1 MAKACRTAGFVM
13 KAKKVGSREIR
24 LLMKEEYER
33 SVRSMINEVDLFDSR
48 GVLVIDK
55 DLKVKHKPSGFVYTV
70 DSIDGKDG
78 AAKVTL
84 RSPETPRVKPPP
96 EARVSNS
103 ETMTQYQVEAEED
116 DEETED
122 MEDVGKN
129 AYPKAPPAPKN
140 AEEVIFV
147 IDQKEFEKDYEEA

>member
-1 MAKACRTAGFVM
+1 M
-13 KAKKVGSREIR
+13 KTRKFGSREVR
-24 LLMKEEYER
+24 QLMKEEYER
-33 SVRSMINEVDLFDSR
+33 TIRSAINEVDLFDSR

-55 DLKVKHKPSGFVYTV
+55 DLKVKHKPSGFIYTV

-84 RSPETPRVKPPP
+84 RSPETPRINPPP
-96 EARVSNS
+96 EAGAISSRPVTAEYQTES
-103 ETMTQYQVEAEED
+103 EDED
-116 DEETED
+116 ED
-122 MEDVGKN
+122 TDDMKDVGKK
-129 AYPKAPPAPKN
+129 AYPKPPSQPKK

>member
-1 MAKACRTAGFVM
+1 M
-13 KAKKVGSREIR
+13 KTKKFGSREIR

-33 SVRSMINEVDLFDSR
+33 SIKTAINEVDLFDSR

-55 DLKVKHKPSGFVYTV
+55 DLKVKHKPSGFIYTI
-70 DSIDGKDG
+70 DSVDGKNG
-78 AAKVTL
+78 SAKVTL

-96 EARVSNS
+96 EAGPITTKPAV
-103 ETMTQYQVEAEED
+103 QQFQAESDE

-122 MEDVGKN
+122 MKDVGKK
-129 AYPKAPPAPKN
+129 AYPKASKEPK
-140 AEEVIFV
+140 ESGEVIFV